1 MVEARPVRRL
11 VQAQALVQA
20 VAPVEYSEIASN
32 SMRCQC
38 ILNV

>member
-1 MVEARPVRRL
+1 MPEARPVRRL
-11 VQAQALVQA
+11 VQALVQA

>member
-1 MVEARPVRRL
+1 MVDLRPVL
-11 VQAQALVQA
+11 ALALAQALAQA
-20 VAPVEYSEIASN
+20 VAVVEYSEIASS